1 MPKIP
6 GVNHLDAVKALKKAG
21 FRILRQGKHI
31 VMSDGVRIVTIPRHN
46 PVNSFTMGGIATPV
60 LAWNNSKN
68 FSDTAPSNKSLN
80 WSANSGLRIARLS

>member
-6 GVNHLDAVKALKKAG
+6 GVNHLDAVRALEKAG

-31 VMSDGVRIVTIPRHN
+31 VMSDEVRIVTIPRHN
-46 PVNSFTMGGIATPV
+46 PVNAFTMAVLLATPA

-68 FSDTAPSNKSLN
+68 FSDIGA
-80 WSANSGLRIARLS
+80 IQ